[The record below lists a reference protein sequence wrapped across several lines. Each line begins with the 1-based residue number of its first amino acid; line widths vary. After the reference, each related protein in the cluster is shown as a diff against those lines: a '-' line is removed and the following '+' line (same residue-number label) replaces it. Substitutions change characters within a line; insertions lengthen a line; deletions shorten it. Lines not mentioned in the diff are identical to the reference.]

1 MPPELIVTLLAAL
14 RDVALSVTVGALVT
28 VAALVPPRHAAAAR
42 AASIAR
48 YASAAWAVV
57 AVLMVIAQTAVITL
71 VPLDD
76 PAFGATLGQFIT
88 EIDLG
93 EAYLQM
99 AIGAVITS
107 IAASLVRK
115 PAHAAWAMVPIVWA
129 IGWQAVTGHAAG
141 ATDHHL
147 AVSSLFLHVGGAALW
162 LGLIVV
168 VASLG
173 GVLGS
178 ASADVA
184 RRMSK
189 AAIWGA
195 AAVVVSGMVNAA
207 LRLTG
212 PADLLT
218 TPYGLILLAKLVLV
232 AAAMALAAWHRRATL
247 PRLEATPTRRLFAR
261 IMIVDAAVLVA
272 VTGLAAALASSAP
285 PVPSV
290 ALEDPSP
297 AFYLTGY
304 ALPPA
309 ASGATWF
316 GLWRLEIISA
326 FVLTV
331 FAVVYVRWALRL
343 RARGDQWPWQRTA
356 SWLLGIV
363 IMIWITQSGPAI
375 YGMVT
380 FSGHMVQ
387 HMALVMLAPIP
398 LTLAAPVTLAL
409 RALPPRTDGS
419 RGPREWLRIV
429 VESRWIRFW
438 AHPIVAA
445 VSFAGSLVVFY
456 YSPIFE
462 FALSNHAGHL
472 WMVLHFTLVGYFFV
486 NALVGI
492 DPGPTRPRYPMR
504 LVLLFATM
512 AFHAFFGVSLA
523 SSDVLLAPEWFGLMG
538 RDWGPD
544 AITDQQYGGEIA
556 WGIGELPV
564 LALAIGVAVSWRAS
578 DAREGRRKDR
588 QADRDDDAELKA
600 YNAML
605 ERFRE
610 ADERS

>member
-1 MPPELIVTLLAAL
+1 MTVLAAL
-14 RDVALSVTVGALVT
+14 RDVALSVTFGALLV
-28 VAALVPPRHAAAAR
+28 VAALVPPRHPAATRAAA
-42 AASIAR
+42 IAR
-48 YASAAWAVV
+48 YASVVWAVV
-57 AVLMVIAQTAVITL
+57 AAAMVLVQTAVITL
-71 VPLDD
+71 IPFDD
-76 PAFGATLGQFIT
+76 PAFGATLGQFVT

-99 AIGAVITS
+99 AIAAVVTS
-107 IAASLVRK
+107 VAAALVRS
-115 PAHAAWAMVPIVWA
+115 PAHAAWAMAPIAWG

-147 AVSSLFLHVGGAALW
+147 AVSSLFLHIGGAALW
-162 LGLIVV
+162 LGLVAV
-168 VASLG
+168 VAALG
-173 GVLGS
+173 PVLGT
-178 ASADVA
+178 AAADVA

-195 AAVVVSGMVNAA
+195 AAVIVSGVLNAA
-207 LRLTG
+207 LRMTG
-212 PADLLT
+212 PSDLFT
-218 TPYGLILLAKLVLV
+218 STYGLILLAKLVLV
-232 AAAMALAAWHRRATL
+232 AAAMALAAWHRRVTL

-261 IMIVDAAVLVA
+261 VMIVDAAALVA
-272 VTGLAAALASSAP
+272 VTALAAALASSAP

-326 FVLTV
+326 FVLVV
-331 FAVVYVRWALRL
+331 FAVVYVRWAMRL

-356 SWLLGIV
+356 SWLAGIV
-363 IMIWITQSGPAI
+363 IMLWITQSGPAI

-419 RGPREWLRIV
+419 RGPREWLRLT
-429 VESRWIRFW
+429 VESRWLRFW

-445 VSFAGSLVVFY
+445 VSFAGWLIVFY
-456 YSPIFE
+456 YSPLFE

-564 LALAIGVAVSWRAS
+564 LALAIGVAVAWRAS
-578 DAREGRRKDR
+578 DARESRRKDR
-588 QADRDDDAELKA
+588 QAERDDDAELKA

-605 ERFRE
+605 ERYRE
-610 ADERS
+610 VDERS